1 MTSESEKLH
10 CFKVEN
16 KFIVKS
22 GCKKRMWRS
31 LKQILAADRAL
42 PWPNDAVLYYSINAP
57 PSFKPTKKYSDISGL
72 PAPYV
77 DRHSKLYYSNADE
90 FATVRSLPMDITAG
104 YLQLRGATTIVG

>member
-1 MTSESEKLH
+1 MNLNKVSNEILFTGAAITKAFEMTGELEKTH

-42 PWPNDAVLYYSINAP
+42 PWPSDAVLC
-57 PSFKPTKKYSDISGL
+57 KY
-72 PAPYV
+72 
-77 DRHSKLYYSNADE
+77 R
-90 FATVRSLPMDITAG
+90 M
-104 YLQLRGATTIVG
+104 